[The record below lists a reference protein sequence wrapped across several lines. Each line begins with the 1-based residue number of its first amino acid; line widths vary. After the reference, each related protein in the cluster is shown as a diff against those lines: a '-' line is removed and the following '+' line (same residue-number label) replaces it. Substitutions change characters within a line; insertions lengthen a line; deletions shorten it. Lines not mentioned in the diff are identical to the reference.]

1 VTLLTGVLDANV
13 VIGLAKGG
21 VFDRLV
27 SVYAPLY
34 IPAAVRDEVIQQG
47 QGRDGVL
54 ELSQAIGRWVTVV
67 DPDPQDVQGF
77 AFPRSVGD
85 RQVLAV
91 ARAHAV
97 DHVLT
102 SDGPLRREAT
112 RFGFTCLGATDVVV
126 LLKHQGLLTRSETRV
141 GPDAATGIWDRHR
154 IVRTG
159 PPGGGRVA
167 AIMIHN
173 EACQPS
179 HPVCPHRPRPGFR
192 DSRRH
197 CGDLALVSAPGELF
211 VELGLEIKRRSLFG
225 QTMVLELAN
234 DSAGYLPAR
243 RAYEEG
249 AYEPE
254 ASLFAPG
261 VGEQI
266 VRTAVGLLSGLRG

>member
-34 IPAAVRDEVIQQG
+34 IPAAVRDELIRQG

-54 ELSQAIGRWVTVV
+54 ELSQAIGRWVTMV

-126 LLKHQGLLTRSETRV
+126 LLKHQGLLTEVKLVLDQMRQRGFGIDTASYEQALR
-141 GPDAATGIWDRHR
+141 AAGEW
-154 IVRTG
+154 
-159 PPGGGRVA
+159 PP
-167 AIMIHN
+167 
-173 EACQPS
+173 S
-179 HPVCPHRPRPGFR
+179 
-192 DSRRH
+192 
-197 CGDLALVSAPGELF
+197 
-211 VELGLEIKRRSLFG
+211 
-225 QTMVLELAN
+225 
-234 DSAGYLPAR
+234 
-243 RAYEEG
+243 
-249 AYEPE
+249 
-254 ASLFAPG
+254 
-261 VGEQI
+261 
-266 VRTAVGLLSGLRG
+266 